1 MSIVCWSSTRP
12 LTANTIIAS
21 NEESTDLKLYR
32 VIQGFF
38 QRYFSDEEAV
48 ILFILLVLF
57 GLVVYALGQVL
68 APVFTAVIL
77 AYLLSPIVDRLNNMR
92 VPHILSVSLV
102 CLLFFGL
109 LVLAML
115 IIVPSLVRQVTSL
128 VTELPSMLR
137 LFQDQIQSLPER
149 FPELISSELA
159 QQWLRGLDLRGFSQQ
174 LSTWLPRVLTISLNT
189 LPNVVGVLIYLV
201 VVPLM
206 VFFMLKD
213 RTTLWNGVKSRL
225 PARRGLINQIALEM
239 NQQIANYLRGKAIE
253 ILIVGLV
260 AFVTFELFGLQYSAL
275 LGTLVGLSVLIPYIG
290 ATVVTLPV
298 FLIGAFQWGFTNE
311 LYYVMLAYLIIQML
325 DGNVLVPLL
334 FSEAVNL
341 NPVSIIIAVL
351 LFGGLWGFWGVF
363 FAIPL
368 ATFVKAIF
376 NAWPQHPTGPEP
388 ETESSTES

>member
-1 MSIVCWSSTRP
+1 M
-12 LTANTIIAS
+12 
-21 NEESTDLKLYR
+21 KLYR

>member
-1 MSIVCWSSTRP
+1 MRLQTVSSIIV
-12 LTANTIIAS
+12 L
-21 NEESTDLKLYR
+21 NEELTDLKLYR

-48 ILFILLVLF
+48 ILFIFLFLF
-57 GLVVYALGQVL
+57 GVLVYVLGQAL

-77 AYLLSPIVDRLNNMR
+77 AYLLSPIVDRLNDLR
-92 VPHILSVSLV
+92 VPHLLSVVLV
-102 CLLFFGL
+102 CLLFFG
-109 LVLAML
+109 VLFVATL

-128 VTELPSMLR
+128 VTELPTMLR
-137 LFQDQIQSLPER
+137 LFQDQIQGLPER
-149 FPELISSELA
+149 YPELISSDLA
-159 QQWLRGLDLRGFSQQ
+159 QQWLRGLDLRGIGQQ
-174 LSTWLPRVLTISLNT
+174 LSSWLPRMLTISLNT
-189 LPNVVGVLIYLV
+189 LPNVVGVLIYLI

-213 RTTLWNGVKSRL
+213 RTKLWNSVKSRLL
-225 PARRGLINQIALEM
+225 PARRGLMTQIALEM

-260 AFVTFELFGLQYSAL
+260 SFVTFELFGLQYSAL
-275 LGTLVGLSVLIPYIG
+275 LATLVGLSVLIPYIG
-290 ATVVTLPV
+290 ATVVTIPI

-351 LFGGLWGFWGVF
+351 VFGGLWGFWGVF

-388 ETESSTES
+388 ESDQSTEV

>member
-1 MSIVCWSSTRP
+1 MSPQMV
-12 LTANTIIAS
+12 NTIIIL
-21 NEESTDLKLYR
+21 NEELTDLKLYR

-48 ILFILLVLF
+48 ILFILLALF
-57 GLVVYALGQVL
+57 GLLVYALGQAL

-77 AYLLSPIVDRLNNMR
+77 AYLLSPIVDRLNNIR
-92 VPHILSVSLV
+92 VPHLVSVALV
-102 CLLFFGL
+102 CLVFFG
-109 LVLAML
+109 VLIIATL

-128 VTELPSMLR
+128 VTELPTMLR

-149 FPELISSELA
+149 YPELISSDLA
-159 QQWLRGLDLRGFSQQ
+159 QQWLRGLDLRGISQQ
-174 LSTWLPRVLTISLNT
+174 LSSWLPRMLTISLNT
-189 LPNVVGVLIYLV
+189 LPNVVGVLIYLI

-213 RTTLWNGVKSRL
+213 RTTLWNSVKSRL
-225 PARRGLINQIALEM
+225 PTRRGLMTQIALEM

-260 AFVTFELFGLQYSAL
+260 SFVTFQLFGLEYSAL
-275 LGTLVGLSVLIPYIG
+275 MATLVGLSVLIPYIG
-290 ATVVTLPV
+290 ATVVTIPI
-298 FLIGAFQWGFTNE
+298 FLIGAFQWGFTSE
-311 LYYVMLAYLIIQML
+311 LYYVMLVYLIIQML

-351 LFGGLWGFWGVF
+351 VFGGLWGFWGVF

-376 NAWPQHPTGPEP
+376 NAWPQHPIGSAPESD
-388 ETESSTES
+388 SSTDA

>member
-1 MSIVCWSSTRP
+1 MSFIIV
-12 LTANTIIAS
+12 L
-21 NEESTDLKLYR
+21 NEELTDLKLYR

-48 ILFILLVLF
+48 ILFIFLVLF
-57 GLVVYALGQVL
+57 GVLVYVLGQAL

-77 AYLLSPIVDRLNNMR
+77 AYLLSPLVDRLNGLR
-92 VPHILSVSLV
+92 VPHLLSVGLV
-102 CLLFFGL
+102 CLLFFG
-109 LVLAML
+109 VLFVATL

-128 VTELPSMLR
+128 VTELPAMLR
-137 LFQDQIQSLPER
+137 LFQDQIQGLPER
-149 FPELISSELA
+149 YPELISSDLA
-159 QQWLRGLDLRGFSQQ
+159 QQWLRGLDLRGISQQ
-174 LSTWLPRVLTISLNT
+174 LSGWLPRMLTISLNT
-189 LPNVVGVLIYLV
+189 LPNVVGVLIYLI

-213 RTTLWNGVKSRL
+213 RTKLWNSVKSRL
-225 PARRGLINQIALEM
+225 LPVQRGLMTQIAVEM

-260 AFVTFELFGLQYSAL
+260 SFVTFELFGLQYSAL
-275 LGTLVGLSVLIPYIG
+275 LATLVGLSVLIPYIG
-290 ATVVTLPV
+290 ATVVTIPV

-351 LFGGLWGFWGVF
+351 VFGGLWGFWGVF

-376 NAWPQHPTGPEP
+376 NAWPQHPASPEL
-388 ETESSTES
+388 ESDQSTEI

>member
-1 MSIVCWSSTRP
+1 MIP
-12 LTANTIIAS
+12 LTVSSIIVL
-21 NEESTDLKLYR
+21 NEELTDLKLYR

-48 ILFILLVLF
+48 ILFIFLVLF
-57 GLVVYALGQVL
+57 GVLVYVLGQAL
-68 APVFTAVIL
+68 APVFTAIIL
-77 AYLLSPIVDRLNNMR
+77 AYLLSPIVDRLNGLR
-92 VPHILSVSLV
+92 VPHLLSVVLV
-102 CLLFFGL
+102 CLLFFG
-109 LVLAML
+109 VLFVATL

-128 VTELPSMLR
+128 VTELPAMLR
-137 LFQDQIQSLPER
+137 LFQDQIQGLPQR
-149 FPELISSELA
+149 YPELISSDLA
-159 QQWLRGLDLRGFSQQ
+159 QQWLRGLDLRGIGQQ
-174 LSTWLPRVLTISLNT
+174 LSSWLPRMLTISLNT
-189 LPNVVGVLIYLV
+189 LPNVVGVLIYMI

-213 RTTLWNGVKSRL
+213 RTRLWSSVKSRL
-225 PARRGLINQIALEM
+225 LPERRGLMTQIALEM

-260 AFVTFELFGLQYSAL
+260 SFVTFELFGLQYSAL
-275 LGTLVGLSVLIPYIG
+275 LATLVGLSVLIPYIG
-290 ATVVTLPV
+290 ATVVTIPV

-351 LFGGLWGFWGVF
+351 VFGGLWGFWGVF

-376 NAWPQHPTGPEP
+376 NAWPQHPASPEP
-388 ETESSTES
+388 ESDSSSEV

>member
-1 MSIVCWSSTRP
+1 M
-12 LTANTIIAS
+12 
-21 NEESTDLKLYR
+21 KLYR

-48 ILFILLVLF
+48 ILFIFLVLF
-57 GLVVYALGQVL
+57 GLVVFSMGQVL

-77 AYLLSPIVDRLNNMR
+77 AYLLSPIVDRLNNLR
-92 VPHILSVSLV
+92 VPHTLSVSLV
-102 CLLFFGL
+102 CLLFFGV
-109 LVLAML
+109 LVVAML
-115 IIVPSLVRQVTSL
+115 IIVPALVRQVTSL
-128 VTELPSMLR
+128 VTELPAMLR
-137 LFQDQIQSLPER
+137 LFQDQIQALPER
-149 FPELISSELA
+149 YPELISSELA
-159 QQWLRGLDLRGFSQQ
+159 QQWLRGLDLRGIGQQ
-174 LSTWLPRVLTISLNT
+174 LSGWLPRMLTISLNT

-213 RTTLWNGVKSRL
+213 RTMLWNGVKSTL
-225 PARRGLINQIALEM
+225 PTQRSLMTQIAQEM

-275 LGTLVGLSVLIPYIG
+275 LATLVGLSVLIPYIG
-290 ATVVTLPV
+290 ATVVTIPV
-298 FLIGAFQWGFTNE
+298 FVIGVFQWGFSNE
-311 LYYVMLAYLIIQML
+311 LYYVLLAYLIIQML

-376 NAWPQHPTGPEP
+376 NAWPQHPSGPEP
-388 ETESSTES
+388 EEEQPPEA